1 MLDMKK
7 SLCLLFVLVFA
18 SCNAD
23 ADASYNETQLTKEI
37 EARIDAFVDHNNK
50 LEVQELK
57 AFYSNDERFYW
68 VEDGQVQ
75 YPSKGVL
82 ITSLEGL
89 VGMVS
94 TVDMK
99 ILNRRIQVL
108 SANSAMIFLE
118 YEQAMTMASGGG
130 FSIDGAMTVMLQK
143 EEGIWRFLMGHSSTK
158 KERGG

>member
-1 MLDMKK
+1 MKN
-7 SLCLLFVLVFA
+7 LLTSILLLIFIGFT
-18 SCNAD
+18 SCNSGD
-23 ADASYNETQLTKEI
+23 KVSYNEPELIIEI
-37 EARIDAFVDHNNK
+37 ENRMDAFVGHNNK
-50 LEVQELK
+50 LEAEALK
-57 AFYSNDERFYW
+57 GFYSDDERFYW

-75 YPSKGVL
+75 YPNKEVL

-118 YEQAMTMASGGG
+118 YEQAMNMSSGGG
-130 FSIDGAMTVMLQK
+130 FNIDGAMTVMLQK
-143 EEGIWRFLMGHSSTK
+143 EEGVWRFLMGHSSTK